1 MQNPIVVFGSHG
13 NSEKVAKLLPHPRQH
28 AENKPVHKEII
39 FVIPNRGDEELPES
53 VEEFIE
59 ALPAKGEFA
68 ICELGNYFGYELE
81 EFGAATVLRR
91 VLEDKGWRAIID
103 TLPLDSLP
111 EINMPL
117 FDEWKEKLQC
127 LIDTSSN

>member
-1 MQNPIVVFGSHG
+1 MRTPVTVFGSHG
-13 NSEKVAKLLPHPRQH
+13 NSEKVAKLLPYPRQY
-28 AENKPVHKEII
+28 AGIKADYRTII
-39 FVIPNRGDEELPES
+39 FVIPNRGDEELPTV

-59 ALPAKGEFA
+59 ALPADGEFA

-91 VLEDKGWRAIID
+91 VLEDKGWKPIVE

-111 EINMPL
+111 EIDMAR
-117 FDEWKEKLQC
+117 FEEWKEELQC
-127 LIDTSSN
+127 AIGISSN